1 MLKSKKL
8 EEELHQYFGYHSF
21 RIGQKEIITD
31 ILNGHDVLGILPTGT
46 GKSICYQLP
55 ARLLEGVTIVVSPLI
70 SLMMDQVKELKAM
83 NFKDAIAINSFLD
96 YESKRKIYTSLNR
109 YKLIYVSPE
118 SLQQGELLHY
128 LKRLHI
134 SLFVIDEAHCIS
146 QWGHE
151 FRPDYQK
158 LKQVMEMLDS
168 PPVLALSA
176 TATKEVQDDIIRS
189 IDRPGINKHIYP
201 MDRNNIALMIQE
213 VLTNDEKIDIISN
226 TLSEYRVPA
235 LIYFSSK
242 SAAESVS
249 ITLSQRLPNH
259 RIAYYHG
266 GMEQVD
272 RISIQQQFMNDQI
285 DIICC
290 TSAFG
295 MGINKNNIRFVFHF
309 HFPGQIESFI
319 QEIGR
324 AGRDG
329 KQSISIVLYAK
340 QDEFL
345 PKQLIENELPSDE
358 DLNRVY
364 QYFNHLLTHD
374 KNIPTDW
381 NELQESL
388 EISETQ
394 WRFLD
399 AQLEKHGIRYR
410 NGLKYEQHHSTKVFQ
425 QIKYVRNERLQL
437 KQDKLRDMLF
447 WLRTTNCLR
456 EELYRKFQKGYTA
469 VDEYCCSNCGMSLQ
483 NYKPVESRTEINL
496 STWEKKLKRILLI
509 GEHDEAK

>member
-1 MLKSKKL
+1 MTNSYRL
-8 EEELHQYFGYHSF
+8 EEELKRYFGYSTF
-21 RIGQKEIITD
+21 RVGQKEIIMD
-31 ILNGHDVLGILPTGT
+31 VLNGHDVLGILPTGT

-55 ARLLEGVTIVVSPLI
+55 ARLLDGVTIVVSPLI

-83 NFKDAIAINSFLD
+83 NFKDTIAINSFLD
-96 YESKRKIYTSLNR
+96 YESKRRIYQSLGR
-109 YKLIYVSPE
+109 YKLLYVSPE
-118 SLQQGELLHY
+118 ILQQQELLHY
-128 LKRLHI
+128 LKNVNI

-158 LKQVMEMLDS
+158 LKLVMEILGN

-176 TATKEVQDDIIRS
+176 TATKEVQDDIIHS
-189 IDRPGINKHIYP
+189 IDRQAIKRHIYP
-201 MDRNNIALMIQE
+201 MDRHNIALTIQE
-213 VLTNDEKIDIISN
+213 VMTNDEKIDIISN
-226 TLSEYRVPA
+226 TLKNHRVPT

-242 SAAESVS
+242 LAAETVS
-249 ITLSQRLPNH
+249 FKLSQRLPNH
-259 RIAYYHG
+259 RIAFYHG
-266 GMEQVD
+266 GMEAVD

-295 MGINKNNIRFVFHF
+295 MGINKNNIRFVFHY

-345 PKQLIENELPSDE
+345 PKQLIENELPTDE
-358 DLNRVY
+358 DLNRAY
-364 QYFNHLLTHD
+364 RYLNHLHKQD
-374 KNIPTDW
+374 QPIPADG
-381 NELQESL
+381 NVVQSAL

-394 WRFLD
+394 WRFLI
-399 AQLEKHGIRYR
+399 AQLEKHGIKYE
-410 NGLKYEQHHSTKVFQ
+410 NGLKYEQHHAKIFQ
-425 QIKYVRNERLQL
+425 QIKYTRNERLNL
-437 KQDKLRDMLF
+437 KHDKLRDMLH
-447 WLRTTNCLR
+447 WLQTTNCLR
-456 EELYRKFQKGYTA
+456 EELYSKFQKGYTP
-469 VDEYCCSNCGMSLQ
+469 VDEYCCSNCGITLK
-483 NYKPVESRTEINL
+483 NFNPVESRTEINL
-496 STWEKKLKRILLI
+496 PTWEKKLKRLLLI
-509 GEHDEAK
+509 GDYHETE